1 MTLNDMRSKTLGDIL
16 QDCDITGVKFEGN
29 GSIDKNNRNIF
40 SKKY

>member
-16 QDCDITGVKFEGN
+16 HDCDITGVKFEGN
-29 GSIDKNNRNIF
+29 GSNRQNNRNIF